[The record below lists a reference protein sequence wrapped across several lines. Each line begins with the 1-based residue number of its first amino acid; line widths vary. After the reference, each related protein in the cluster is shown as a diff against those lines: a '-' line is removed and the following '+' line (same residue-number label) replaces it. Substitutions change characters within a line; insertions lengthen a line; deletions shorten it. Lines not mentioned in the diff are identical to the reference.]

1 MEHSVS
7 YIFIIIVPI
16 MSAILYLLSKGML
29 IISAIGFGSLI
40 LFAIYLY
47 NNLDRKE
54 TLYIIRSDGRVY
66 FNLSDDQLFSVGFSD
81 EESLLKLIENIVSN
95 EIATLKDLVDNI
107 NLINFKDDKLHR
119 ELNRL
124 VQN

>member
-1 MEHSVS
+1 
-7 YIFIIIVPI
+7 

-81 EESLLKLIENIVSN
+81 EESLPKLIENIVSN

-124 VQN
+124 IQN

>member
-81 EESLLKLIENIVSN
+81 EESLPKLIENIVSN

-124 VQN
+124 IQN

>member
-40 LFAIYLY
+40 LFAIYIY

-54 TLYIIRSDGRVY
+54 TLYTIRSDGRVY

-81 EESLLKLIENIVSN
+81 EESLPKLIENIVSN

-124 VQN
+124 IQN